1 VSEDRDK
8 YGSGIMEFEQDYRNA
23 PGINASAICAGLISM
38 RHMHHV
44 MTGGERKDSPAMAWG
59 RQAHMAVLQPR
70 MWQANRLVWDRG
82 RKAGKEWEAFA
93 ATALDP
99 DFIVKADQDDDLKAM
114 SDAVWAHSECAWL
127 LDGVTTERPIYWH
140 DSRCGASKAR
150 IDADKP
156 GFLIDYKTTRNID
169 TTSFFRS
176 VYNLHYVLRMG
187 WYCRGIEATTGKR
200 PEVYLIV
207 QESAAPWDCYP
218 VHISASRIKDG
229 EAEAVETA
237 VLYRCCEA
245 SGSFPGVA
253 GGLVEYEPPAWAMAS
268 EVNMEGVTE

>member
-1 VSEDRDK
+1 MSEDREK
-8 YGSGIMEFEQDYRNA
+8 YGVLEFEQDYRKA
-23 PGINASAICAGLISM
+23 PGINASAICAGLVSM

-70 MWQANRLVWDRG
+70 MWQANRLVWDLG

-99 DFIVKADQDDDLKAM
+99 DFIATTDQDNDLQAM

-140 DSRCGASKAR
+140 DPRCGACKAR

-156 GFLIDYKTTRNID
+156 GYLIDYKTARNID
-169 TTSFFRS
+169 TVSFFRS

-207 QESAAPWDCYP
+207 QESSAPWDCYP
-218 VHISASRIKDG
+218 VHISAAMIKDG

-237 VLYRCCEA
+237 VLYRCCESA
-245 SGSFPGVA
+245 GSFPGVA
-253 GGLVEYEPPAWAMAS
+253 GGLVEYEPPEWTMAS
-268 EVNMEGVTE
+268 EVDMVGVTE

>member
-1 VSEDRDK
+1 
-8 YGSGIMEFEQDYRNA
+8 
-23 PGINASAICAGLISM
+23 
-38 RHMHHV
+38 
-44 MTGGERKDSPAMAWG
+44 
-59 RQAHMAVLQPR
+59 
-70 MWQANRLVWDRG
+70 MWQANRLVWELG
-82 RKAGKEWEAFA
+82 NKAGKAWESFA
-93 ATALDP
+93 SNALDA
-99 DFIVKADQDDDLKAM
+99 DLIVTTEQDNDLRSM

-127 LDGVTTERPIYWH
+127 LDGVTTERPIYWY
-140 DSRCGASKAR
+140 DWRCGACKAR
-150 IDADKP
+150 VDADKP
-156 GFLIDYKTTRNID
+156 GILLDYKTTGKID
-169 TTSFFRS
+169 TASFFRS

-218 VHISASRIKDG
+218 VHISAAMIKDG

-253 GGLVEYEPPAWAMAS
+253 GGLVEYEPPAWTMAES
-268 EVNMEGVTE
+268 EEIDITTGQMEGSAL